1 MTRVLIDSNIL
12 VYAVDVSELEKHES
26 SNKLL
31 LDLAE
36 TGNAVLS
43 SQNLAEF
50 SRALEK
56 SKSVSYNQIKLLV
69 SHIASVFQ
77 TVNYNSDSVLKAL
90 DISSQYSIHFFDA
103 LLAATMEENF
113 ISEIITENEK
123 DFKKI
128 PWLKVT
134 NPFT

>member
-1 MTRVLIDSNIL
+1 MTKILIDSNIL
-12 VYAVDVSELEKHES
+12 VYAVDVSELEKHGS

-56 SKSVSYNQIKLLV
+56 SKAVSYDQIKLFV
-69 SHIASVFQ
+69 SYLASVFQ

-134 NPFT
+134 NPF